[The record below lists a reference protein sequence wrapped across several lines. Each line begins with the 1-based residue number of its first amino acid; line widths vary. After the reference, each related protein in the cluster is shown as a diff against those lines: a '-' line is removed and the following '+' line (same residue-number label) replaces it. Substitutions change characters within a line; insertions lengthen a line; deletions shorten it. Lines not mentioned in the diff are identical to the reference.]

1 MAYKQDQGRY
11 ARLAAFWSLAI
22 LIFYGCTSLYTTLL
36 GYFPNQMAK
45 PFVASMPKIPV
56 LGLPFNLGILVSTL
70 VLVVAVW
77 SLYRLLERPKT
88 ADVLIETESE
98 LRKVTWPTIPEAVR
112 SSVVVIA
119 CVLFIMAFLAGAD
132 WVLGRWA
139 ERLLLGG

>member
-11 ARLAAFWSLAI
+11 ARLATFWSLAI

-36 GYFPNQMAK
+36 GYFPNRMAT

-56 LGLPFNLGILVSTL
+56 LGLPLNLGMVVSTIAL
-70 VLVVAVW
+70 GVSMWVLF
-77 SLYRLLERPKT
+77 RLLERPRT
-88 ADVLIETESE
+88 ADLLIETENE
-98 LRKVTWPTIPEAVR
+98 LRKVTWPTMPDAVR

-119 CVLFIMAFLAGAD
+119 CVLFLMAFLAGAD